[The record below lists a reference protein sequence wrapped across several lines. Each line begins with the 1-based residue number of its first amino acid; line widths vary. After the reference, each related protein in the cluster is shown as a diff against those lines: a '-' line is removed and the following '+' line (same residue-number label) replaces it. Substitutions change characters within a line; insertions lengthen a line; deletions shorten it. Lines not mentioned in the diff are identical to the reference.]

1 MAFIKFSALV
11 SSVKGKLNGSYFQNQ
26 KGGTALKNI
35 SGRRAKQKNGQSSLG
50 VAQAKLAFVA
60 QYWRT
65 LTISEM
71 AAWNVWALNFTRV
84 NKNGQE
90 YTPTGYQM
98 FNECNGNALAIDEN
112 AIKEPGTPSA
122 PLDMSTF
129 DTSYDVNDDL
139 QVVHAGGV
147 PNDKVLLVYGTA
159 PQPAG
164 VSYPTTG
171 YRLITSITNTLL
183 GQTVIQTNY
192 AQVWTTFS
200 GKPQIF
206 FRLKLIDKASFVQ
219 EGSKL
224 TKADAGLV

>member
-11 SSVKGKLNGSYFQNQ
+11 SSVKGKLNGSYFQSQ

-35 SGRRAKQKNGQSSLG
+35 SGRRAKQKNNQSTLG
-50 VAQAKLAFVA
+50 ASQARLGFIS
-60 QYWRT
+60 QYWRN
-65 LTISEM
+65 ISI
-71 AAWNVWALNFTRV
+71 ADRNDWNVFALNFTRV

-98 FNECNGNALAIDEN
+98 FNECNGNALLLGSGISGVPSA
-112 AIKEPGTPSA
+112 PSA
-122 PLDMSTF
+122 PLDMSSF
-129 DTSYDVNDDL
+129 NTSYNIEDTL
-139 QVVHAGGV
+139 QVVHTGGV
-147 PNDKVLLVYGTA
+147 PAGKYLLVYATA

-171 YRLITSITNTLL
+171 YRFVKIIHNTIL
-183 GQTVIQTNY
+183 GQTEIQTEY
-192 AQVWTTFS
+192 EAAWAAFT
-200 GKPQIF
+200 GKPLIF
-206 FRLKLIDKASFVQ
+206 FRLKLVDASSFIQ

>member
-11 SSVKGKLNGSYFQNQ
+11 SSVKGKLNGSYFQSQ

-35 SGRRAKQKNGQSSLG
+35 SGRRAKQKSNQAPLG
-50 VAQAKLAFVA
+50 AAQARLGFVS
-60 QYWRT
+60 QYWRS
-65 LTISEM
+65 IAIADRNE
-71 AAWNVWALNFTRV
+71 WNVFALNFTRI

-98 FNECNGNALAIDEN
+98 FNECNGNALVLGSGISGV
-112 AIKEPGTPSA
+112 PGTPST
-122 PLDMSTF
+122 PLDMSGF
-129 DTSYDVNDDL
+129 NTSYDVNDDL
-139 QVVHAGGV
+139 QVVHTGGV
-147 PNDKVLLVYGTA
+147 PADKYLLVYATA

-171 YRLITSITNTLL
+171 YRLVKVINNTILA
-183 GQTVIQTNY
+183 QTVIQTEY
-192 AQVWTTFS
+192 ETTWAAFT

-206 FRLKLIDKASFVQ
+206 FRLKLVDAISFIQ